1 MIGLTTPPVGVC
13 LFVASNIARL
23 PLSPVIRAIIP
34 YIITNLIVLLMVS
47 YMPPL
52 ATWLPNTL
60 MP

>member
-13 LFVASNIARL
+13 LLSLQYCAA